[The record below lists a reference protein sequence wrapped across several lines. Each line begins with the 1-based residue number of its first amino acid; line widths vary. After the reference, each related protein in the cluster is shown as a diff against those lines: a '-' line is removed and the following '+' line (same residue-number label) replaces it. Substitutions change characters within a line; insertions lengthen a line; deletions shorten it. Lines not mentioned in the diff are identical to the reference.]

1 MTSRSWN
8 KAGNRPGDRPRD
20 ATGEPE
26 DKSWSRSWQRH
37 AGIAEKRF
45 FTSYGSLAAVPI
57 DELQALLAALPAGVG
72 PGIEAAAALRSAV
85 DQELARRRIQ
95 P

>member
-1 MTSRSWN
+1 MS
-8 KAGNRPGDRPRD
+8 PRE
-20 ATGEPE
+20 TLSE

-57 DELQALLAALPAGVG
+57 DELQALLAALPAGAG
-72 PGIEAAAALRSAV
+72 PGIDSAAALRSAI
-85 DQELARRRIQ
+85 DQELARRRTQ